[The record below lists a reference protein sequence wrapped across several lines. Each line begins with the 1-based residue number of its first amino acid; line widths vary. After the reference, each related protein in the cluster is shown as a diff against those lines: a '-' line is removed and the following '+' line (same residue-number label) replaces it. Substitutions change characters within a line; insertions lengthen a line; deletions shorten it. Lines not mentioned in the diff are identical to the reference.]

1 MEPESTPLFLLILE
15 KVVIP
20 LITLLVGWFGGVF
33 RTKQKKEADILEN
46 MKQLLEMQKQYIAD
60 QDTEN
65 RKTRDINKQLE
76 EKLDGKRRSIRQ
88 ANWCKYTNA
97 DGGCPV
103 LNHEAKLDGD
113 KCETCKYNA
122 EYAEGK
128 A

>member
-20 LITLLVGWFGGVF
+20 IITLLVGWFGGVF

-46 MKQLLEMQKQYIAD
+46 MKQILEMQKQYIAD
-60 QDTEN
+60 QDVEN

-76 EKLDGKRRSIRQ
+76 EKLDDKRRSIRQ
-88 ANWCKYTNA
+88 ANWCKYTNE
-97 DGGCPV
+97 GEGCPV
-103 LNHEAKLDGD
+103 LNHEQKIDND